1 MWKCTMQNF
10 KQIFQGFNIYL
21 TVKGK
26 VSLFDSIFHLKFFT
40 DNCTLSLWI
49 VL

>member
-1 MWKCTMQNF
+1 MWKCTLQNF

-26 VSLFDSIFHLKFFT
+26 VSLFDSIFHLI